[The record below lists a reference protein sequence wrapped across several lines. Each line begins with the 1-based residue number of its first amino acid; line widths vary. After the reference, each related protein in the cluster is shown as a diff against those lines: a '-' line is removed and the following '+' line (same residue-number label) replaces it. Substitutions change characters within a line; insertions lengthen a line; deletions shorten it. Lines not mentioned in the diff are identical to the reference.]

1 VRLLDGSGVS
11 REVHAPFC
19 ERLRVKL
26 SWPTHLTYLPSPVR
40 GQYYYLYLIEDIY
53 SRKAVDWE
61 VHLAESGDE
70 AAALLQRSILSEKC
84 LREPLVLHSDN
95 GAPMKSVTL
104 LAKMYDLGVTPSR
117 GRPRVSNDNAFSES
131 LFRTLKYCPQWPQS
145 GFASLDDARA
155 WVRDFMR
162 WYNTEHRHSRIRFV
176 TPAERHRGLDAG
188 ILGRRH
194 SLYQRARSA
203 HPERWSGHTRNWEA
217 IEHVTLNP
225 ETLENVQEGQQR
237 KAA

>member
-26 SWPTHLTYLPSPVR
+26 SWPTHLSYCPSEVR
-40 GQYYYLYLIEDIY
+40 GQHGYLYLIMDIY
-53 SRKAVDWE
+53 SRKIVAWE

-70 AAALLQRSILSEKC
+70 AA
-84 LREPLVLHSDN
+84 
-95 GAPMKSVTL
+95 TL
-104 LAKMYDLGVTPSR
+104 LAKMYDLGITPSR
-117 GRPRVSNDNAFSES
+117 GRSWVSNDNAFSES
-131 LFRTLKYCPQWPQS
+131 LFRTLKYCPQWPQG
-145 GFASLDDARA
+145 GFASLDDARS

-217 IEHVTLNP
+217 IEQVTLNP
-225 ETLENVQEGQQR
+225 ETLESPQEGRER